1 MNNLKQ
7 NLAKLAKEFCNK
19 EIPDFN
25 ELFHEDPTTDDLEKL
40 ICIESVVEQS
50 WHPLWYDTELGEKFH
65 LVRWDYRGTGRIG
78 WSMGTPTTMTF
89 MKNNPDIKIDGF
101 ISVGGMIYLNFTEA
115 SLNTSEELVKY
126 SIVAID
132 PDYKISTIAY
142 GLNGFSNFRTF
153 KPASD
158 QFRAFKLGES
168 IIVPPEYRK
177 FEAKQFDFRDFFS
190 SLDIPTLNLI
200 GEKDKLIT
208 LEHSLQFANLAKNGK
223 KIVYKDIGHS
233 PPWEDT
239 KSVVRDITEF
249 VSNI

>member
-1 MNNLKQ
+1 MLPEIVKRDTRYSSYWERPYTQWKVSSWDSFYREKYPTASNLIKI
-7 NLAKLAKEFCNK
+7 LT
-19 EIPDFN
+19 I
-25 ELFHEDPTTDDLEKL
+25 
-40 ICIESVVEQS
+40 I
-50 WHPLWYDTELGEKFH
+50 
-65 LVRWDYRGTGRIG
+65 IG

-101 ISVGGMIYLNFTEA
+101 ISVGGMIYLNFTKA
-115 SLNTSEELVKY
+115 T
-126 SIVAID
+126 ID
-132 PDYKISTIAY
+132 PDYKFSTIAY

-223 KIVYKDIGHS
+223 KIVY
-233 PPWEDT
+233 PPSWEGT